1 MLPAGEHELIREG
14 SFMTRFHDK
23 AEGRTKQIVGQM
35 IGDDKL
41 VQEGKEEER
50 KSEKGQTEAARDRPV
65 GNRERKP
72 GS

>member
-1 MLPAGEHELIREG
+1 
-14 SFMTRFHDK
+14 MTRFHDK

-50 KSEKGQTEAARDRPV
+50 KSEKSQTGAARDRPV